1 MRNQRFVL
9 QLLWLQGVLL
19 LGASL
24 SCGESRDSIGIRKG
38 PTESVRMSILERT
51 SEPLLISD
59 RPWEKFTLDYLSVIR
74 EGKLWRMWYAAYAPD
89 YEYDSDAY
97 LCYAVS

>member
-1 MRNQRFVL
+1 
-9 QLLWLQGVLL
+9 
-19 LGASL
+19 
-24 SCGESRDSIGIRKG
+24 
-38 PTESVRMSILERT
+38 MSILERT

-59 RPWEKFTLDYLSVIR
+59 RPWEEFTLNYLTVIR